1 MNLNSERESHVLETL
16 DRDLS
21 RKNNFT
27 NPKEELNNL
36 RLKNPNRLICAHLN
50 INSVRNKFDLLSDII
65 KNNIDILMISETKLD
80 SSFPNGQF
88 QIHGY
93 SEPYRF
99 DRNGNGGGILVFIR
113 EDIPTK
119 LIDSQMK
126 IEGFFIELNLRR
138 KKWLLCCSYNPKY
151 SQISHHLKEIGK
163 DLDVLTSNYDNIIL
177 MGDFNAEPA
186 DTAVSDFCEIY
197 NLNNIIREKTCFLK
211 I

>member
-27 NPKEELNNL
+27 SPKEELNNL
-36 RLKNPNRLICAHLN
+36 RLKNPNRLICANLN

-65 KNNIDILMISETKLD
+65 KNNIDILMTSETKLD

-93 SEPYRF
+93 SKPYRF
-99 DRNGNGGGILVFIR
+99 DKNGNGGGILVYIH

-138 KKWLLCCSYNPKY
+138 KKWLLCCS
-151 SQISHHLKEIGK
+151 
-163 DLDVLTSNYDNIIL
+163 
-177 MGDFNAEPA
+177 F
-186 DTAVSDFCEIY
+186 
-197 NLNNIIREKTCFLK
+197 
-211 I
+211 

>member
-27 NPKEELNNL
+27 SPKEELNNL

-50 INSVRNKFDLLSDII
+50 INSVRNKFDLLSNII

-93 SEPYRF
+93 SEPYRL
-99 DRNGNGGGILVFIR
+99 DRNRNSGG
-113 EDIPTK
+113 IPTK

-126 IEGFFIELNLRR
+126 VKGFFIELNLRR
-138 KKWLLCCSYNPKY
+138 KKLLLCCSYNPKY
-151 SQISHHLKEIGK
+151 SQISH
-163 DLDVLTSNYDNIIL
+163 
-177 MGDFNAEPA
+177 
-186 DTAVSDFCEIY
+186 
-197 NLNNIIREKTCFLK
+197 NLR
-211 I
+211 

>member
-27 NPKEELNNL
+27 SPKEELNNL

-65 KNNIDILMISETKLD
+65 KNNFNILMISETKLD
-80 SSFPNGQF
+80 ISFPNGQF

-93 SEPYRF
+93 PESYRL
-99 DRNGNGGGILVFIR
+99 DRNGNRGGILVFIR
-113 EDIPTK
+113 EDILTK

-126 IEGFFIELNLRR
+126 VEGFFIELNLRR
-138 KKWLLCCSYNPKY
+138 KSGFCAAL
-151 SQISHHLKEIGK
+151 
-163 DLDVLTSNYDNIIL
+163 IIL
-177 MGDFNAEPA
+177 
-186 DTAVSDFCEIY
+186 
-197 NLNNIIREKTCFLK
+197 NILK
-211 I
+211 YHII